1 MRPRVFLIILYHENY
16 IVHCT
21 SSIMAENNAIPMYIT
36 GNFQKIEDKK
46 NTRQTSRENSI
57 GAIGGVGDPN
67 GFEPPSIRNG
77 READEA
83 RPSSF

>member
-1 MRPRVFLIILYHENY
+1 
-16 IVHCT
+16 
-21 SSIMAENNAIPMYIT
+21 MAENNAIPVYIT
-36 GNFQKIEDKK
+36 GNFQKIEDK

-57 GAIGGVGDPN
+57 GVVGGVGDPK
-67 GFEPPSIRNG
+67 GFKPLSIRNG